1 MGSGA
6 QTPWRSGPRASP
18 CPGRQG
24 APRSRKSPRGTQ
36 ESLLGGLAPGGGLA
50 EEGGGQRA
58 ALPVRTLPPEPE
70 KRRPVLGKSP
80 VGVRGCEV
88 GALLSRP
95 QGEDLLLT
103 LILSA
108 SLGGLGRWAEGGQFS
123 RAETF
128 PKLVSQGKGCF

>member
-1 MGSGA
+1 MA
-6 QTPWRSGPRASP
+6 
-18 CPGRQG
+18 
-24 APRSRKSPRGTQ
+24 
-36 ESLLGGLAPGGGLA
+36 GLAPGGGLA

-58 ALPVRTLPPEPE
+58 ALPVWTLPPEPE

-80 VGVRGCEV
+80 VGVGGCEV
-88 GALLSRP
+88 GARLSRP

-108 SLGGLGRWAEGGQFS
+108 SLRGLRRWAEGRQFS

-128 PKLVSQGKGCF
+128 PNLVSQEK